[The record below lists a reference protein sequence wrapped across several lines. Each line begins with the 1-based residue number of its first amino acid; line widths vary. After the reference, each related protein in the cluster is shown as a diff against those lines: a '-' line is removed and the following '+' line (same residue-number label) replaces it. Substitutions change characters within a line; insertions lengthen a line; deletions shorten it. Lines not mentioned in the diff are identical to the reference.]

1 MKQILK
7 DRILVERVKV
17 ERKSSILDVIED
29 EGGPLTGK
37 IIMAGKL
44 VEDVKIDDV
53 IYYKENDAL
62 PINIDGKNLVILRD
76 YDIIG
81 IL

>member
-1 MKQILK
+1 MKEILK
-7 DRILVERVKV
+7 DRLLVEKVKV

-29 EGGPLTGK
+29 ESGPLTGK
-37 IIMAGKL
+37 VLKVGKL
-44 VEDVKIDDV
+44 VEDIKVDDV
-53 IYYKENDAL
+53 ILYKENDAL
-62 PINIDGKNLVILRD
+62 PISIDGKNLVILRD